1 MRNTK
6 MTADTNTNAMEN
18 IKTAN
23 NVKQMCPAEV
33 PSAQGSNYVYLLACA
48 DGSFY
53 CGWTNDLAKRL
64 AAHQSGK
71 GGRYTRSHLP
81 VRLVYYEPAASRET
95 ALKREAAIKKLNH
108 KQKQQL
114 IDTFRALL

>member
-1 MRNTK
+1 
-6 MTADTNTNAMEN
+6 
-18 IKTAN
+18 
-23 NVKQMCPAEV
+23 MCPAEV

-48 DGSFY
+48 DGGFY

-81 VRLVYYEPAASRET
+81 VRLVYYEQAASREA

>member
-1 MRNTK
+1 
-6 MTADTNTNAMEN
+6 MTTDTDAIASIDTG
-18 IKTAN
+18 N
-23 NVKQMCPAEV
+23 NVKAPPADKV
-33 PSAQGSNYVYLLACA
+33 QPAPSTTNYVYLLACA

-81 VRLVYYEPAASRET
+81 VRLGYYEPADGKEA
-95 ALKREAAIKKLNH
+95 ALRREAAIKKLTH
-108 KQKQQL
+108 AQKRRL
-114 IDTFRALL
+114 IEQGRP

>member
-1 MRNTK
+1 
-6 MTADTNTNAMEN
+6 MTTDTDAIASIDTG
-18 IKTAN
+18 N
-23 NVKQMCPAEV
+23 NVKAPPADKV
-33 PSAQGSNYVYLLACA
+33 QPAPSTTNYVYLLACA

-64 AAHQSGK
+64 AATSPGK
-71 GGRYTRSHLP
+71 AVGILRSHLP
-81 VRLVYYEPAASRET
+81 VRLVYYEPAASRAA

-114 IDTFRALL
+114 IDTFRAIL

>member
-1 MRNTK
+1 
-6 MTADTNTNAMEN
+6 MTTDTNTNAMEN

-53 CGWTNDLAKRL
+53 CGWTNDLEKRVNTHNMGRGAK
-64 AAHQSGK
+64 
-71 GGRYTRSHLP
+71 YTKPRRP
-81 VRLVYYEPAASRET
+81 VVLVYYEAFETKRE
-95 ALKREAAIKKLNH
+95 AMSREAAIKRMTRKE
-108 KQKQQL
+108 KE
-114 IDTFRALL
+114 ALVRTQDKTAGGTR

>member
-1 MRNTK
+1 
-6 MTADTNTNAMEN
+6 MTTDTDAIASIDTG
-18 IKTAN
+18 N
-23 NVKQMCPAEV
+23 NVKAPPADKV
-33 PSAQGSNYVYLLACA
+33 QPAPSTTNYVYLLACA

-81 VRLVYYEPAASRET
+81 VRLVYYEPADSRAA

-114 IDTFRALL
+114 IDTFRAIL

>member
-1 MRNTK
+1 
-6 MTADTNTNAMEN
+6 
-18 IKTAN
+18 
-23 NVKQMCPAEV
+23 MCPAEV

-81 VRLVYYEPAASRET
+81 VRLVYYETAASREA

>member
-1 MRNTK
+1 
-6 MTADTNTNAMEN
+6 
-18 IKTAN
+18 
-23 NVKQMCPAEV
+23 MCPAEV

-81 VRLVYYEPAASRET
+81 VRLVYYETAAIREA